1 MSTRTP
7 VLIFDND
14 ILETG
19 IWRVGC
25 NPKVLAAPQ
34 LPAALNDTQGTILLV
49 HSWLLWA
56 IASSSLVADAALSD
70 PEQTQSDF
78 FCFFFPS
85 P

>member
-1 MSTRTP
+1 M
-7 VLIFDND
+7 FDND

-34 LPAALNDTQGTILLV
+34 LPAALSDTRGTTILLV
-49 HSWLLWA
+49 QCWLLRA
-56 IASSSLVADAALSD
+56 IASSSLLADAALSD

-78 FCFFFPS
+78 FCFFLPS
-85 P
+85 